1 MDTGHWSGDVS
12 SWHHVI
18 VSEYVNT
25 GVTLDNIYICHQY
38 ASVISSSVIYL
49 HMYLS
54 TNTIV
59 MILYLLTDCYGGDG
73 GAMAEMFALT
83 LIV

>member
-1 MDTGHWSGDVS
+1 MAKARLLQQTP
-12 SWHHVI
+12 
-18 VSEYVNT
+18 Y
-25 GVTLDNIYICHQY
+25 
-38 ASVISSSVIYL
+38 
-49 HMYLS
+49 MYLS